1 MKVALA
7 GTSENR
13 ISETHVGS
21 ELRTPRP
28 DASSVY
34 DLEVLISRLD
44 EGETRGR
51 AANLPLPGSRA
62 ATVREALQQVIEQA
76 RSLISESLA
85 AERAIPWID
94 PPAVPEE
101 NESRFVVPL
110 VMS

>member
-1 MKVALA
+1 MKAGLA
-7 GTSENR
+7 TTSENLV
-13 ISETHVGS
+13 SEQRAGTES
-21 ELRTPRP
+21 RTLRPE
-28 DASSVY
+28 ASSVY

-51 AANLPLPGSRA
+51 AANLPLPASRA
-62 ATVREALQQVIEQA
+62 ATVREALQLVIEQA

-85 AERAIPWID
+85 SDHAIPWVD
-94 PPAVPEE
+94 PPAKPEE